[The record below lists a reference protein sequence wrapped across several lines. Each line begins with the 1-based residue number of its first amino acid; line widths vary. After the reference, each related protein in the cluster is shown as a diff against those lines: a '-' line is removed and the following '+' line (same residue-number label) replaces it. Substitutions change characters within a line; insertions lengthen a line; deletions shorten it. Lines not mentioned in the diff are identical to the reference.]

1 MDQNKITVFTKYF
14 LNIMFCSGIL
24 VVLSLPYTL
33 QLVGKYYLPEFER
46 YYWPM
51 LIIYFLSG
59 ISGLI
64 IVYQLRR
71 MIRTVIEKNC
81 FVKNNII
88 SLKIMGKVSFLIT
101 FLQFIKVF
109 FVTSSASFVII
120 LTFFIAGIFSH
131 VLGLVFAEAVRFKE
145 ENDLTI

>member
-14 LNIMFCSGIL
+14 LNIMFYSGIL

-64 IVYQLRR
+64 IVYQLRK

-101 FLQFIKVF
+101 FLQFIKVL

>member
-14 LNIMFCSGIL
+14 LNIMFYSGIL

>member
-14 LNIMFCSGIL
+14 LNIMFYSGIL

-33 QLVGKYYLPEFER
+33 QLVGRYYLPEFER

-109 FVTSSASFVII
+109 FTYLTSKSR
-120 LTFFIAGIFSH
+120 
-131 VLGLVFAEAVRFKE
+131 VRF
-145 ENDLTI
+145 I

>member
-14 LNIMFCSGIL
+14 LNIMFYSGIL

-131 VLGLVFAEAVRFKE
+131 VLGLVFEEAVRFKE

>member
-14 LNIMFCSGIL
+14 LNIMFYSGIL
-24 VVLSLPYTL
+24 LVLSLPYTL
-33 QLVGKYYLPEFER
+33 QFVGRYYFPVVEK

-51 LIIYFLSG
+51 LIIYFMSG

-64 IVYQLRR
+64 IVYQLRG
-71 MIRTVIEKNC
+71 MIRTVMEKNC
-81 FVKNNII
+81 FVKNNIR
-88 SLKIMGKVSFLIT
+88 SLKIMGKVSFLIAI
-101 FLQFIKVF
+101 LHFIKVF
-109 FVTSSASFVII
+109 FFPSSASFVII

>member
-14 LNIMFCSGIL
+14 LNIMFYSGIL

-33 QLVGKYYLPEFER
+33 QLVGRYYLPEFER